1 MIRLNTTAAAFHAPF
16 NGEALATPFRRPPA
30 LCERDAAAPDPVV
43 EVWDTIRREG
53 IEAVERDAMMAGPIT
68 TALLRHTS
76 FADGLAA
83 RLARKLADADL
94 SVGAL
99 NALFNEALA
108 EEPAIVR
115 AAATDLAAVRD
126 RDPACPDLITPFM
139 FFKGYLSLQGYRI
152 SHWLWKRERL
162 HLAHHVQSRLSEQF
176 GVDIHPGARVGCG
189 IMIDHGTGLVI
200 GETAVVEDDVS
211 ILHGVTLGGT
221 GKQCGDRHPKIRR
234 GVLLGA
240 GAKLLGNIEVGEG
253 AKVGAGSIVL
263 DDVAPHTTVVGVPAK
278 PVGPKLV
285 DLPALTM
292 DQMIAPPEYMI

>member
-1 MIRLNTTAAAFHAPF
+1 MIQMAGTEP
-16 NGEALATPFRRPPA
+16 ALPSANLDRIGTRRAPA
-30 LCERDAAAPDPVV
+30 LCERDAAGLDPVA
-43 EVWDTIRREG
+43 EVWATIRREG
-53 IEAVERDAMMAGPIT
+53 IEAVERDSLMAGPLT
-68 TALLRHTS
+68 AALLRHGS

-94 SVGAL
+94 GVAAL
-99 NALFNEALA
+99 SALFSEALTDD
-108 EEPAIVR
+108 PGIVR

-139 FFKGYLSLQGYRI
+139 FFKGYLSLQGFRI
-152 SHWLWKRERL
+152 SHWLWKRDRQ
-162 HLAHHVQSRLSEQF
+162 HLAHHVQSRLSEKF
-176 GVDIHPGARVGCG
+176 GVDIHPAARVGCG

-221 GKQCGDRHPKIRR
+221 GKECGDRHPKIRR

-263 DDVAPHTTVVGVPAK
+263 NDVAPHTTVVGIPAK
-278 PVGPKLV
+278 PVGPQLV

-292 DQMIAPPEYMI
+292 DQMIERPEYMI

>member
-1 MIRLNTTAAAFHAPF
+1 MIRLTHAAIPHA
-16 NGEALATPFRRPPA
+16 GIDRSAVRRTPA
-30 LCERDAAAPDPVV
+30 LCERDAVAADPAGD
-43 EVWDTIRREG
+43 VWATIRREC
-53 IEAVERDAMMAGPIT
+53 IEAVERDGLIAGPLSN
-68 TALLRHTS
+68 ALLRHAT
-76 FADGLAA
+76 FADGLST

-94 SVGAL
+94 GVGAL
-99 NALFNEALA
+99 SALFSEALSDD
-108 EEPAIVR
+108 PSIVR
-115 AAATDLAAVRD
+115 AAANDLAAVRD

-139 FFKGYLSLQGYRI
+139 FFKGYLSLQGFRI
-152 SHWLWKRERL
+152 SHWLWKRDRR

-176 GVDIHPGARVGCG
+176 GVDIHPAARVGCG

-221 GKQCGDRHPKIRR
+221 GKQCGDRHPKVRR
-234 GVLLGA
+234 GVLIGA

-253 AKVGAGSIVL
+253 AKIGAGSIVL

-285 DLPALTM
+285 DLPAFTM